1 MCILPIISALPFT
14 KSFELTLK
22 LPRILVLPS
31 IVKLFF
37 TFNDPPT
44 FKLFSILLWPKTL
57 RSLLMKVFPVILNW
71 DDKFTMMY

>member
-31 IVKLFF
+31 MVKLFF

-44 FKLFSILLWPKTL
+44 FKLFSILL
-57 RSLLMKVFPVILNW
+57 
-71 DDKFTMMY
+71 